1 VPDRVDGSV
10 DPGDDFCP
18 MTDNGSQQTVIV
30 TCGEMSCPEVVA
42 VAGGEVAVFSAQSP
56 SKQTGNEDAAA
67 IVPAANRGTILAVAD
82 GLGGQRSGAEAA
94 ELAVR
99 AVAGCVTAANPVT
112 GLRSAILDGFEQA
125 NRSVNDLGVGAATTL
140 AAVEIDDS
148 TIRPYHVGD
157 STILV
162 AGQRG
167 RIELLTVSHSPVGY
181 AVEAGL
187 LDEHEAI
194 HHEDRHIV
202 SNIVGSPEMRIEV
215 GRSLTLKPHD
225 TLLIGSDGLFDN
237 MHVAEVVEVI
247 RKGKLA
253 VVAAALAEA
262 CRQRMQ
268 EPEPGHPS
276 HPDDLTFLIYRR
288 SQEARGTKRGQTTS
302 M

>member
-1 VPDRVDGSV
+1 
-10 DPGDDFCP
+10 
-18 MTDNGSQQTVIV
+18 MTANGPQKTLIV
-30 TCGEMSCPEVVA
+30 KRGEMSGPDVLA
-42 VAGGEVAVFSAQSP
+42 VAGGDVAVFSARSP
-56 SKQTGNEDAAA
+56 AKQTSNEDAAA
-67 IVPAANRGTILAVAD
+67 IVPAANRGAILAVAD
-82 GLGGQRSGAEAA
+82 GVGGNRSGAEAA

-99 AVAGCVTAANPVT
+99 AVAGCVTAAAADA
-112 GLRSAILDGFEQA
+112 GLRAAILDGFERA

-194 HHEDRHIV
+194 HHEDRHLV
-202 SNIVGSPEMRIEV
+202 SNIVGSPEMRIEI
-215 GRSLTLKPHD
+215 GRSLTLKPRD

-237 MHVAEVVEVI
+237 MHVAEVVEII
-247 RKGKLA
+247 RTGRLA
-253 VVAAALAEA
+253 VVAATLADA
-262 CRQRMQ
+262 CRRRMQ

-288 SQEARGTKRGQTTS
+288 SREARGTTRRQIAT

>member
-1 VPDRVDGSV
+1 MSDRVDGPP
-10 DPGDDFCP
+10 DPGDDFAA
-18 MTDNGSQQTVIV
+18 MTADGSQKPLIV
-30 TCGEMSCPEVVA
+30 KCGEMSRAEVIA
-42 VAGGEVAVFSAQSP
+42 IAGGQVAVFSAQSP
-56 SKQTGNEDAAA
+56 SKQSGNEDAAVIA
-67 IVPAANRGTILAVAD
+67 SATGDSAILAVAD
-82 GLGGQRSGAEAA
+82 GLGGQRSGAQAA

-99 AVAGCVTAANPVT
+99 SVAGCVTAADGDA
-112 GLRSAILDGFEQA
+112 GLRAAILDGFERA
-125 NRSVNDLGVGAATTL
+125 NQSVSDLGVGAGTTL

-162 AGQRG
+162 VGQRG

-215 GRSLTLKPHD
+215 GRPLTLKPHD

-247 RKGKLA
+247 RKGPLA

-262 CRQRMQ
+262 CRRRMQ

-276 HPDDLTFLIYRR
+276 NPDDLTFLIYRR
-288 SQEARGTKRGQTTS
+288 SREARGTKRRTS
-302 M
+302 

>member
-1 VPDRVDGSV
+1 MDGQA
-10 DPGDDFCP
+10 DPGDDFGR
-18 MTDNGSQQTVIV
+18 MTADGSQQTLIV
-30 TCGEMSCPEVVA
+30 KCARMSSPDVLA
-42 VAGGEVAVFSAQSP
+42 VAGGEVAVFSARSP

-67 IVPAANRGTILAVAD
+67 IVPVANRGAILAVAD
-82 GLGGQRSGAEAA
+82 GVGGQRSGAQAA
-94 ELAVR
+94 ELAVQ
-99 AVAGCVTAANPVT
+99 AVAACVAAASDDAV
-112 GLRSAILDGFEQA
+112 LRAAILDGFERA
-125 NRSVNDLGVGAATTL
+125 NQSVNDLGVGAATTL

-194 HHEDRHIV
+194 HHEDRHLV

-215 GRSLTLKPHD
+215 GRSLTLKPLD

-247 RKGKLA
+247 RKGPLA
-253 VVAAALAEA
+253 VVAGALADA
-262 CRQRMQ
+262 CRRRMQ

-288 SQEARGTKRGQTTS
+288 SREARGTKRRTP
-302 M
+302 